1 MHVQN
6 SALVPPAHGARAVH
20 AMKHA
25 QLSPGLAKTA
35 PAQSHQRPTGL
46 PEPTLPPTPGPS
58 ASATRPPQPAST
70 SPPTELPAEQQLTL
84 DGLLKSFG
92 QKGDS
97 PYDLNADGVVNVLD
111 LVRFLMEGGGPMPVP
126 PEQPDPT
133 VLTAPEPAPLPG
145 PVVATQPRPGDAL
158 EDSPP
163 PEGDQETDTSLTLKG
178 LLKSWGQTD
187 SPYDLNADGIVN
199 VLDLVEFLMD
209 YSRPDDSEPED
220 EDTSRDSVAGRG
232 RDAPASL
239 AQERHRLAQVADS
252 LLGGLTKAGFD
263 EHPPPGIH
271 DMVDAL
277 RLSGRQKHVVMSH
290 LDAHYHN
297 GLGMNLVG

>member
-20 AMKHA
+20 EMKHA
-25 QLSPGLAKTA
+25 KVPPGLAKSA
-35 PAQSHQRPTGL
+35 PAQSHQGPTGL
-46 PEPTLPPTPGPS
+46 PEPTLPPAPGPS
-58 ASATRPPQPAST
+58 TSATRPPQLAST

-111 LVRFLMEGGGPMPVP
+111 LVRFLMQGGGPMPVP

-133 VLTAPEPAPLPG
+133 VLTAPEPAPLPA

-158 EDSPP
+158 EESPP
-163 PEGDQETDTSLTLKG
+163 DGEQETDAPLTLKG
-178 LLKSWGQTD
+178 LLKSWGRTD

-199 VLDLVEFLMD
+199 VLDLVEFLLD
-209 YSRPDDSEPED
+209 YSSPDDSED

-232 RDAPASL
+232 RHDAPASL
-239 AQERHRLAQVADS
+239 ARERHRLVQVADS
-252 LLGGLTKAGFD
+252 LLGGLAKAGFD

-277 RLSGRQKHVVMSH
+277 QLSGRQKHVMMSH

-297 GLGMNLVG
+297 GLGVNLVG

>member
-1 MHVQN
+1 MHVHN
-6 SALVPPAHGARAVH
+6 SAVVPPAHGGRAVH

-35 PAQSHQRPTGL
+35 PAQSQQPPTGL
-46 PEPTLPPTPGPS
+46 PEPTLPPAPGPFT
-58 ASATRPPQPAST
+58 SATRRPQLAST
-70 SPPTELPAEQQLTL
+70 SPPTELPAEPQLTL

-133 VLTAPEPAPLPG
+133 VLTAPEPAPPPG
-145 PVVATQPRPGDAL
+145 PVVATQPRPGNAL
-158 EDSPP
+158 EESPP
-163 PEGDQETDTSLTLKG
+163 PEGEQETDTPLTLKG

-199 VLDLVEFLMD
+199 VLDLVEFLLD
-209 YSRPDDSEPED
+209 YSDPDDSDD
-220 EDTSRDSVAGRG
+220 EDTSRASVAGRG
-232 RDAPASL
+232 RRDAPASL
-239 AQERHRLAQVADS
+239 AQEHHRLAQVADS
-252 LLGGLTKAGFD
+252 LLGGLAKAGFD
-263 EHPPPGIH
+263 EHPPAGIH

-277 RLSGRQKHVVMSH
+277 RLSARQKDVVMSH
-290 LDAHYHN
+290 LDARYHN
-297 GLGMNLVG
+297 GLGVNLVG

>member
-6 SALVPPAHGARAVH
+6 SALVPPAHGGRAVH
-20 AMKHA
+20 AIVPAKP
-25 QLSPGLAKTA
+25 SPGLDKPA
-35 PAQSHQRPTGL
+35 PAQSTQPPTGL
-46 PEPTLPPTPGPS
+46 LEPTLPPTSGPS
-58 ASATRPPQPAST
+58 TSATRPPQLAST

-92 QKGDS
+92 QKADS
-97 PYDLNADGVVNVLD
+97 PYDLNSDGVVNVLD

-126 PEQPDPT
+126 AEKPS

-145 PVVATQPRPGDAL
+145 PVIATQPRPGDAL
-158 EDSPP
+158 EASPLP
-163 PEGDQETDTSLTLKG
+163 PEREPETDTPLTLKG
-178 LLKSWGQTD
+178 LLKSWGRTD
-187 SPYDLNADGIVN
+187 SHYDLNADGIVN

-209 YSRPDDSEPED
+209 YSGQDDSGD

-239 AQERHRLAQVADS
+239 AQERHTLAQVADS

-263 EHPPPGIH
+263 EHPPAGIH

-277 RLSGRQKHVVMSH
+277 RLSGRQKDVLMSH
-290 LDAHYHN
+290 LDAHYHS
-297 GLGMNLVG
+297 GLGVNLVG